1 MGTEPEPEKGKGD
14 LEFLFS
20 FLLSHSESFTFMP
33 HTQENTWGSLVVMSI
48 PIAGFWSGTNP
59 GSP

>member
-20 FLLSHSESFTFMP
+20 FWPSHSESFRFVP
-33 HTQENTWGSLVVMSI
+33 HTQENTWGSPVVMSI

-59 GSP
+59 GRP